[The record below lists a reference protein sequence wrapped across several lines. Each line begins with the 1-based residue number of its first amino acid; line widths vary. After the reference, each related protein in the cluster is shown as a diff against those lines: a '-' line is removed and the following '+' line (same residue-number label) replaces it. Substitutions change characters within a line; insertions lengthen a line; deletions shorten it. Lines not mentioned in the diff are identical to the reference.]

1 MRLSNG
7 LKATLERFP
16 IVVHSHLRWDGV
28 WQRPQ
33 QFLSRL
39 ARNHAVLFIEEPVPV
54 ENDAEPDAQLSR
66 HPNLE
71 DLYILRP
78 RLPRSLLEH
87 RSTIDYWQRELVRD
101 VLRGP
106 LGKLFEHPVQWFYD
120 PMAADSFSGQMGE
133 IAIVYDCMD
142 ELSQFRGAPIQLQDR
157 ESRLLG
163 IADVVFAGGPKIHR
177 SKRRVNPNCYCYG
190 CGVDSDHFSRA
201 LSPETPVPRD
211 LEGMTGPILGYF
223 GVVDERL
230 DYELIGRLVASHP
243 EWNIVLVG
251 PHLKVNPNEFP
262 RSTNLFWLGGRSYQE
277 LPAYAKCFDVCLM
290 PFALN
295 EATEFINPT
304 KTLEYMATATPIVS
318 TAVEDVAAQ
327 FGHVVQIAGSHEE
340 FVLACERAIA
350 SPNRE
355 QVEAGLIL
363 AKSNS
368 WERTVQQIEAH
379 IRCVLAGRL
388 KRPHEFYH

>member
-1 MRLSNG
+1 MGVFNRLE
-7 LKATLERFP
+7 ATLESFP

-39 ARNHAVLFIEEPVPV
+39 ARNHAVLFVEEPVPL
-54 ENDAEPDAQLSR
+54 ENDAEPQAQLSR
-66 HPNLE
+66 YDGLQNLF
-71 DLYILRP
+71 ILRP
-78 RLPRSLLEH
+78 GLPRSLLEH
-87 RSTIDYWQRELVRD
+87 RPMIDYWQKELVRD

-106 LGKLFEHPVQWFYD
+106 VGKLFEHPVQWFYD
-120 PMAADSFSGQMGE
+120 PMAADSFSGHMGE

-142 ELSQFRGAPIQLQDR
+142 ELSQFRGAPKELQER
-157 ESRLLG
+157 EHRLLG

-177 SKRRVNPNCYCYG
+177 AKQRENPNCYCYG

-201 LSPETPVPRD
+201 LSPETVVPPD
-211 LEGMTGPILGYF
+211 CEGIAGPILGYF
-223 GVVDERL
+223 GVIDERL
-230 DYELIGRLVASHP
+230 DYELIHRLVSSHP
-243 EWNIVLVG
+243 GVEC
-251 PHLKVNPNEFP
+251 
-262 RSTNLFWLGGRSYQE
+262 SLGGSAYKSKPQRISKQQKS
-277 LPAYAKCFDVCLM
+277 LLAWGSQLSRAPAYAKCFDVCLM

-304 KTLEYMATATPIVS
+304 KTLEYMATGTQIVS

-327 FGHVVQIAGSHEE
+327 FSHVVQIASSHDE
-340 FVLACERAIA
+340 FVTACERAIA
-350 SPNRE
+350 SPDRE
-355 QVEAGLIL
+355 RIAAGVIL
-363 AKSNS
+363 ARDNS
-368 WERTVQQIEAH
+368 WERIVQHIDAL

>member
-1 MRLSNG
+1 VFSSPLQT
-7 LKATLERFP
+7 TLEGFP
-16 IVVHSHLRWDGV
+16 IIVHSHLRWDGV

-39 ARNHAVLFIEEPVPV
+39 SRHHSVLFIEEPVAL
-54 ENDAEPDAQLSR
+54 ENEADPDAQLLR
-66 HPNLE
+66 HHGSE
-71 DLYILRP
+71 HLYILRP

-87 RSTIDYWQRELVRD
+87 RATVDYWQRELVRD

-106 LGKLFEHPVQWFYD
+106 LGKLFQNPVQWFYD
-120 PMAADSFSGQMGE
+120 PMAAESFSGQMGE

-142 ELSQFRGAPIQLQDR
+142 ELSQFRGAPKELQER
-157 ESRLLG
+157 ERRLLG
-163 IADVVFAGGPKIHR
+163 VADVVFAGGPKIHR
-177 SKRRVNPNCYCYG
+177 SKQRENPNCYCYG
-190 CGVDSDHFSRA
+190 CGVDSDHFARA
-201 LSPETPVPRD
+201 LSPETPPPRD
-211 LEGMTGPILGYF
+211 LEGIAGPILGYF

-230 DYELIGRLVASHP
+230 DYELIRRLVSCHP
-243 EWNIVLVG
+243 EWNVVLVG

-262 RSTNLFWLGGRSYQE
+262 SSDNLFWLGGRSYQE

-304 KTLEYMATATPIVS
+304 KTLEYMATGTSIVS

-327 FGHVVQIAGSHEE
+327 FGHVVQIASSHEE
-340 FVLACERAIA
+340 FVWACERAVA
-350 SPNRE
+350 SPDR
-355 QVEAGLIL
+355 QRIDAGLIV
-363 AKSNS
+363 ARNNS
-368 WERTVQQIEAH
+368 WERIVQQIEAH

-388 KRPHEFYH
+388 KRPHEFYY